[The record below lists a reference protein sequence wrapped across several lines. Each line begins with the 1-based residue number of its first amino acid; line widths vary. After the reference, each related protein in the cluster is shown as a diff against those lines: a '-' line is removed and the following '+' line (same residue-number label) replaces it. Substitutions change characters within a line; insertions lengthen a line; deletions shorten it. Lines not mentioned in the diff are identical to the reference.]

1 MNAHVETR
9 LRPAIPRWG
18 RVVLALLASAGIAV
32 LANLR
37 PVLPWTPWQAI
48 QPTAGD
54 LVRQSIACIAWLTLF
69 GICLRLGWLAI
80 KPPRRLE
87 TVTHTA
93 PRWLP
98 EPRRTRVTPLRS
110 DSRELLRLFVRPQT
124 VSGSAAAAAT
134 SESSATATLAPA
146 VTTSTAG
153 EGRVRVRLVGRLG
166 VNGNGPSERAT
177 RGLIAYL
184 VLKRAPATMDELVEA
199 LWPGENPAKTRQRLW
214 KAKRQA
220 QRLLGDPLV
229 RQHDSYVVDRSR
241 LRTDIDELD
250 ELRSVDTVEAVEL
263 DRLAALTDE
272 EPLADVDYPWAD
284 GERRR
289 LQAIQAE
296 LIAEGAEARLANG
309 EGSAALAAAERLIRL
324 DPLNERGWCLAM
336 QAEGALG
343 NRQAILDRYDRLSR
357 QLDERLGLKPGA
369 HAKETYRRLLSQT

>member
-1 MNAHVETR
+1 M
-9 LRPAIPRWG
+9 
-18 RVVLALLASAGIAV
+18 LALLASAGIAA
-32 LANLR
+32 LASRR
-37 PVLPWTPWQAI
+37 PGLPWTPGEAI
-48 QPTAGD
+48 QPTLDD
-54 LVRQSIACIAWLTLF
+54 LIRQTIVCIAWLVLV

-87 TVTHTA
+87 TVTHAA

-98 EPRRTRVTPLRS
+98 ERRRTRAVPRRN
-110 DSRELLRLFVRPQT
+110 DSRELLRLFARPQT
-124 VSGSAAAAAT
+124 INDSEVAAT
-134 SESSATATLAPA
+134 TTSDSRAAGTLAA
-146 VTTSTAG
+146 VGASTFV
-153 EGRVRVRLVGRLG
+153 EGRLRLCLVGRLG
-166 VNGNGPSERAT
+166 VNGNGPRERAT

-220 QRLLGDPLV
+220 QRLLGDALV
-229 RQHDSYVVDRSR
+229 RQHDSYMIERSR
-241 LRTDIDELD
+241 LRTDVDELD
-250 ELRSVDTVEAVEL
+250 ELRTVDTLEAAEL
-263 DRLAALTDE
+263 ERLAALTHE

-296 LIAEGAEARLANG
+296 LLAQLAEGRLANG
-309 EGSAALAAAERLIRL
+309 DGSAALAAAERLMQL

-357 QLDERLGLKPGA
+357 ELDDRLGLKPSVQV
-369 HAKETYRRLLSQT
+369 KETYRRLLSQT